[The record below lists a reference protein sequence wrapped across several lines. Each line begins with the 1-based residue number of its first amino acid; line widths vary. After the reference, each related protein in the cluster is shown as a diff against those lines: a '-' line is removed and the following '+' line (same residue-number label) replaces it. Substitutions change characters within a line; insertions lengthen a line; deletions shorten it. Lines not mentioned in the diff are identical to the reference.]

1 MLTLTVVNRMLAT
14 LGEAPLNAL
23 TDPHTFRGS
32 ALAKL
37 DGKDAA
43 LQTKGWWF
51 NRELLT
57 LSPNIGDSKIYLP
70 GDVINVMVPNRLDI
84 VQRGRVL
91 YDTVNGTNLF
101 TESVDAQIIR
111 RVPFEELPELVAEYI
126 AAEAVLEFQ
135 SDFDSDNNKRQ
146 LLVATFNMAKLEFN
160 AEATRQARYNVIDS
174 NDRLQ
179 RLKSRINYARKV

>member
-32 ALAKL
+32 ALAKI
-37 DGKDAA
+37 DGKDST
-43 LQTKGWWF
+43 LQAKGWWF

-70 GDVINVMVPNRLDI
+70 GDVTNVMIPNRLDV

-101 TESVDAQIIR
+101 TESLDAVIIR
-111 RVPFEELPELVAEYI
+111 RIPFEELPELAAEYI
-126 AAEAVLEFQ
+126 AADAVLEFQ
-135 SDFDSDNNKRQ
+135 SDFDGDSNKRQ
-146 LLVATFNMAKLEFN
+146 LLAATYKTAMLEFN
-160 AEATRQARYNVIDS
+160 AEATRQSRYNVLES
-174 NDRLQ
+174 NARLQ
-179 RLKSRINYARKV
+179 RLKSRINYARKA

>member
-23 TDPHTFRGS
+23 TDPHTFRAS
-32 ALAKL
+32 CLAKL
-37 DGKDAA
+37 DNKDST

-57 LSPNIGDSKIYLP
+57 LPPNVGDSKIYLP
-70 GDVINVMVPNRLDI
+70 GDVINVMIPGRLDI

-111 RVPFEELPELVAEYI
+111 RIPFEDLPELVAEYI
-126 AAEAVLEFQ
+126 ASDAVLEFQ
-135 SDFDSDNNKRQ
+135 SDFDGDSNKRQ
-146 LLVATFNMAKLEFN
+146 LLAQTLKEAKLEFN
-160 AEATRQARYNVIDS
+160 AEATRQARYNVLES
-174 NDRLQ
+174 NTRLM
-179 RLKSRINYARKV
+179 RLKAKTYQRRRG

>member
-23 TDPHTFRGS
+23 TDPHTFRGA
-32 ALAKL
+32 ALTKL
-37 DGKDAA
+37 DTRDATV
-43 LQTKGWWF
+43 QTKGWWF

-57 LSPNIGDSKIYLP
+57 ISPNVGDSKLYLP
-70 GDVINVMVPNRLDI
+70 GDVINIIVPGRLDI

-111 RVPFEELPELVAEYI
+111 RIPFEDLSDLVAEYI
-126 AAEAVLEFQ
+126 AAAAVLEFQ
-135 SDFDSDNNKRQ
+135 SDYDGDSNKMRVLQ
-146 LLVATFNMAKLEFN
+146 TIAADATREFH
-160 AEATRQARYNVIDS
+160 AEATRQTRYNMLDS
-174 NDRLQ
+174 NARLQ
-179 RLKSRINYARKV
+179 RLKARINYARKV